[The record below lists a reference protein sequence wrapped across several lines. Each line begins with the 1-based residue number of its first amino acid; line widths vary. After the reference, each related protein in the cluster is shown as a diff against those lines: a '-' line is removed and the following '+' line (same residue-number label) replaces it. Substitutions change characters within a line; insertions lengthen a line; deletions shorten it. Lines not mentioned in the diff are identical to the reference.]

1 MINFKN
7 FTVDNGAIQDLSELM
22 FLSTFNDPDLEV
34 VCTTETGVY
43 DGKKLGY
50 IDSLGDVGK
59 NASGCS
65 PTYENINVTGIEK
78 TWSLGDYQI
87 PLKICYEDLE
97 NTIAKYALNAGTE
110 ASEVIGT
117 AYWDNIVIPL
127 LTRAMTEMVWR
138 IAWFGDTAAK
148 NIEDSGLLTDG
159 VSTNLFT
166 MTDGFWKRLRAITA
180 TNSHQ
185 LTSIEANVAT
195 QTVGTGSTATEKV
208 TYESQKKAIREDGV
222 AIGIVDAMLSD
233 ADSRIFDKPDHAIF
247 LTNSLFKA
255 LRNDVKRL
263 HNLQLELS
271 QVTSGIQLSN
281 YDGHPVV
288 VLDIWDRMIKK
299 YEDNGTSLNC
309 PHRGLVTSASNLFV
323 GTPDTDTIANLD
335 ITFDHV
341 TRLNHI
347 YAASKVGTLIGEDD
361 LVQVAF

>member
-34 VCTTETGVY
+34 VCTTETGVS

-59 NASGCS
+59 DASGCS

-78 TWSLGDYQI
+78 TWELGDYQI

-97 NTIAKYALNAGTE
+97 NTIAKHSLNTGTDE
-110 ASEVIGT
+110 SEIIGT
-117 AYWDNIVIPL
+117 AYWNDIVIPL
-127 LTRAMTEMVWR
+127 LTRAMKEMLWR
-138 IAWFGDTAAK
+138 IAWFGDKDAK
-148 NIEDSGLLTDG
+148 NIADGGLLKAGIKTD
-159 VSTNLFT
+159 LFT
-166 MTDGFWKRLRAITA
+166 MADGFWKRLRAITTA
-180 TNSHQ
+180 NEHQ
-185 LTSIEANVAT
+185 LTPIAANANNT
-195 QTVGTGSTATEKV
+195 YSAQKTELRK
-208 TYESQKKAIREDGV
+208 DGV
-222 AIGIVDAMLSD
+222 AVGIVDTMLSD

-247 LTNSLFKA
+247 MTNSLFKA

-263 HNLQLELS
+263 HNLQLELNM
-271 QVTSGIQLSN
+271 VTSGIQLSM

-288 VLDIWDRMIKK
+288 VCDIWDRMIKK

-309 PHRGLVTSASNLFV
+309 PHRALVTSASNLFI
-323 GTPDTDTIANLD
+323 GTPDTDAIAKTD

-347 YAASKVGTLIGEDD
+347 FAASKIGTLVGEDD
-361 LVQVAF
+361 LVQVAL

>member
-7 FTVDNGAIQDLSELM
+7 FTVDNGAIRDLSELL

-78 TWSLGDYQI
+78 TWELGDYQI
-87 PLKICYEDLE
+87 PLKICYDELE
-97 NTIAKYALNAGTE
+97 NTIAKYSLNTGTDE
-110 ASEVIGT
+110 SEIIGT
-117 AYWDNIVIPL
+117 AYWNDIVIPL
-127 LTRAMTEMVWR
+127 LTRAMNEMLWR
-138 IAWFGDTAAK
+138 IAWFGDKDAK
-148 NIEDSGLLTDG
+148 NIADSGLLTAG
-159 VSTNLFT
+159 VKKDLFT
-166 MTDGFWKRLRAITA
+166 MADGFWKRLKAITTA
-180 TNSHQ
+180 NEHQ
-185 LTSIEANVAT
+185 LTSIAANT
-195 QTVGTGSTATEKV
+195 TKDSSTTPKV
-208 TYESQKKAIREDGV
+208 TYASQKAAIRGEGV
-222 AIGIVDAMLSD
+222 AIGIVDSMLSD

-247 LTNSLFKA
+247 MTNSLFKA

-263 HNLQLELS
+263 HNLQLELEM
-271 QVTSGIQLSN
+271 VTSGIQLSK

-288 VLDIWDRMIKK
+288 VCDIWDRMIKK

-309 PHRGLVTSASNLFV
+309 PHRALVTSASNLFI
-323 GTPDTDTIANLD
+323 GTPDTDAIAKTD

-347 YAASKVGTLIGEDD
+347 FAASKIGTLIGEDD
-361 LVQVAF
+361 LVQVAL

>member
-7 FTVDNGAIQDLSELM
+7 FTVDNGAIRDLSELM
-22 FLSTFNDPDLEV
+22 FLSTFQDPDLEV

-78 TWSLGDYQI
+78 TWELGDYQI

-97 NTIAKYALNAGTE
+97 NTIAKYSLNTGTE
-110 ASEVIGT
+110 ESEVIGT
-117 AYWDNIVIPL
+117 PYWNDIVIPL
-127 LTRAMTEMVWR
+127 LTRAMIDMMWR
-138 IAWFGDTAAK
+138 IAWFGDKNAK
-148 NIEDSGLLTDG
+148 NIADSGLLKAG
-159 VSTNLFT
+159 VNKDLFT
-166 MTDGFWKRLRAITA
+166 MCDGFWKRLKTITT
-180 TNSHQ
+180 TNPHQ
-185 LTSIEANVAT
+185 LTTIAANTTNDGAT
-195 QTVGTGSTATEKV
+195 TNPKV
-208 TYESQKKAIREDGV
+208 TYKTQKSAIRQEGV

-247 LTNSLFKA
+247 MTNSLFKA

-263 HNLQLELS
+263 HNLQLELNM
-271 QVTSGIQLSN
+271 VTSGIQLSS

-288 VLDIWDRMIKK
+288 VCDIWDRMIKK

-309 PHRGLVTSASNLFV
+309 PHRALVTSASNLFI
-323 GTPDTDTIANLD
+323 GTPDTDVIAKLD

-347 YAASKVGTLIGEDD
+347 FAASKIGTLVGEDE

>member
-7 FTVDNGAIQDLSELM
+7 FTVDNGAIRDLSELM

-34 VCTTETGVY
+34 VCTTKTGVY

-65 PTYENINVTGIEK
+65 PTYQNINVTGIEK
-78 TWSLGDYQI
+78 TWELGPYQV

-97 NTIAKYALNAGTE
+97 NTIAESSLNTGTDE
-110 ASEVIGT
+110 SEVIGT
-117 AYWDNIVIPL
+117 PYWNDIVIPL
-127 LTRAMTEMVWR
+127 LTRAMNDMLWR
-138 IAWFGDTAAK
+138 IAWFGDKDAK
-148 NIEDSGLLTDG
+148 NIADGGLLKAG
-159 VSTNLFT
+159 VDKSLFT
-166 MTDGFWKRLRAITA
+166 MCDGFWKRLKAITTA
-180 TNSHQ
+180 SDHQ
-185 LTSIEANVAT
+185 LTSIAANVEKDS
-195 QTVGTGSTATEKV
+195 STTPKV
-208 TYESQKKAIREDGV
+208 TYATQKAAIRKEGV
-222 AIGIVDAMLSD
+222 ATDIVDTMLSD

-247 LTNSLFKA
+247 MTNSLFKA

-263 HNLQLELS
+263 HNLQLELTM
-271 QVTSGIQLSN
+271 VTSGIQLSM

-288 VLDIWDRMIKK
+288 VCDIWDRMIKK

-309 PHRGLVTSASNLFV
+309 PHRAVVTSASNLFI
-323 GTPDTDTIANLD
+323 GTPDTDTIAKMD

-347 YAASKVGTLIGEDD
+347 FAESKIGTLVGEDD

>member
-1 MINFKN
+1 MINFKD
-7 FTVDNGAIQDLSELM
+7 FTVDNGAIQDLSELL
-22 FLSTFNDPDLEV
+22 FLSTFKDPDLEV

-59 NASGCS
+59 NAKGCS

-78 TWSLGDYQI
+78 EWSLGNYQI

-97 NTIAKYALNAGTE
+97 NTIAKHSLNAGTE
-110 ASEVIGT
+110 ESEVIGT
-117 AYWDNIVIPL
+117 VYWNDIVIPL
-127 LTRAMTEMVWR
+127 LTRAMNEMIWR
-138 IAWFGDTAAK
+138 IAWFGDTGAK
-148 NIEDSGLLTDG
+148 NIAESGLLSAG
-159 VSTNLFT
+159 INPNLFT
-166 MTDGFWKRLRAITA
+166 MTDGFWKRLRAITTA
-180 TNSHQ
+180 NEHQ
-185 LTSIEANVAT
+185 LTTIAANTKTTYDA
-195 QTVGTGSTATEKV
+195 QKTE
-208 TYESQKKAIREDGV
+208 IRKDGV

-233 ADSRIFDKPDHAIF
+233 ADSRIFDKPDHAIYM
-247 LTNSLFKA
+247 TNSLFKA

-271 QVTSGIQLSN
+271 HVTSGIQLSS

-299 YEDNGTSLNC
+299 YEDNGTALNC
-309 PHRGLVTSASNLFV
+309 PHRALVTSASNLFM
-323 GTPDTDTIANLD
+323 GTPDKDVIANLD

-347 YAASKVGTLIGEDD
+347 YAASKIGTLIGEDD
-361 LVQVAF
+361 LVQVAY

>member
-1 MINFKN
+1 MINFKD
-7 FTVDNGAIQDLSELM
+7 FTVDNGAIQDLSELL

-59 NASGCS
+59 NAKGCS
-65 PTYENINVTGIEK
+65 PKYENINVTGIEK
-78 TWSLGDYQI
+78 EWKLGNYQI
-87 PLKICYEDLE
+87 PLQICYDDLE
-97 NTIAKYALNAGTE
+97 NTIAKHSLNAGTE

-117 AYWDNIVIPL
+117 VYWNDIVIPL
-127 LTRAMTEMVWR
+127 LTRAMTEMAWR

-148 NIEDSGLLTDG
+148 NIADSGILTAG
-159 VSTNLFT
+159 VKPELFT
-166 MTDGFWKRLRAITA
+166 MADGFWKRLRAITA
-180 TNSHQ
+180 SNAHQ
-185 LTSIEANVAT
+185 LTAIAANTDKGGGA
-195 QTVGTGSTATEKV
+195 AV
-208 TYESQKKAIREDGV
+208 TYESQKQAIREAGV

-247 LTNSLFKA
+247 MTNSLFKA

-263 HNLQLELS
+263 HNLQLELNH
-271 QVTSGIQLSN
+271 VTSGIQLSN

-288 VLDIWDRMIKK
+288 VLDVWDRMIKK

-309 PHRGLVTSASNLFV
+309 PHRALVTSASNLFV
-323 GTPDTDTIANLD
+323 GTSDNDVIANVD

-347 YAASKVGTLIGEDD
+347 FAASKIGTLIGEDD
-361 LVQVAF
+361 LVQVAL

>member
-7 FTVDNGAIQDLSELM
+7 FTVDNGAIRDLSELM

-59 NASGCS
+59 DASGCS

-78 TWSLGDYQI
+78 TWELGNYQI

-97 NTIAKYALNAGTE
+97 NTIAKYSLNTGTDE
-110 ASEVIGT
+110 SEIIGT
-117 AYWDNIVIPL
+117 AYWNDIVIPL
-127 LTRAMTEMVWR
+127 LTRAMKEMLWR
-138 IAWFGDTAAK
+138 IAWFGDKDAK
-148 NIEDSGLLTDG
+148 NIADGGLLKAGINTDR
-159 VSTNLFT
+159 FT
-166 MTDGFWKRLRAITA
+166 MADGFWKRLKAITTA
-180 TNSHQ
+180 NEHQ
-185 LTSIEANVAT
+185 LTSIAANT
-195 QTVGTGSTATEKV
+195 TKDSSSTPNV
-208 TYESQKKAIREDGV
+208 TYASQKAAIRGEGV
-222 AIGIVDAMLSD
+222 AVGIVDTMLSD

-247 LTNSLFKA
+247 MTNSLFKA

-263 HNLQLELS
+263 HNLQLELNM
-271 QVTSGIQLSN
+271 VTSGIQLSM

-288 VLDIWDRMIKK
+288 VCDIWDRMIKK

-309 PHRGLVTSASNLFV
+309 PHRALVTSASNLFI
-323 GTPDTDTIANLD
+323 GTPDTDAIAKTD

-347 YAASKVGTLIGEDD
+347 FAASKIGTLIGEDD
-361 LVQVAF
+361 LVQVAL

>member
-1 MINFKN
+1 MINFKD
-7 FTVDNGAIQDLSELM
+7 FTVDNGAIRDLSELL

-59 NASGCS
+59 NAKGCS
-65 PTYENINVTGIEK
+65 PTYENVNVTGIEK

-97 NTIAKYALNAGTE
+97 NTIAKYALNTGTE

-117 AYWDNIVIPL
+117 AYWNDIVIPL
-127 LTRAMTEMVWR
+127 LTRAMTEMAWR
-138 IAWFGDTAAK
+138 IAWFGDKDAAHISDGGIITNSIK
-148 NIEDSGLLTDG
+148 TD
-159 VSTNLFT
+159 LFS
-166 MTDGFWKRLRAITA
+166 MTDGFWKRLKAITTA
-180 TNSHQ
+180 NAHQ
-185 LTSIEANVAT
+185 LTTIAANADK
-195 QTVGTGSTATEKV
+195 GSGAAV
-208 TYESQKKAIREDGV
+208 TYESQKQAIRKDGV
-222 AIGIVDAMLSD
+222 AIGIVDNMLSD

-247 LTNSLFKA
+247 MTNSLFKA

-271 QVTSGIQLSN
+271 HVTSGIQLSN
-281 YDGHPVV
+281 YDGHPVY
-288 VLDIWDRMIKK
+288 VLDVWDRMIKK
-299 YEDNGTSLNC
+299 YEDNGTALNC
-309 PHRGLVTSASNLFV
+309 PHRALVTSASNMFI
-323 GTPDTDTIANLD
+323 GTPDTDVIANVD

-347 YAASKVGTLIGEDD
+347 FAASKIGTLVGEDE
-361 LVQVAF
+361 LVQVAL